1 MGAYYI
7 WVANS
12 LFRIRASLTRTSES
26 AEISELTA
34 SDEQFDVYHMLI
46 DKPHLLKEVK
56 ASMDR
61 DIISP
66 WDEDSLLMMY
76 MDKISEMISM
86 IQSEYPE
93 RYMELMYRILPYGI
107 ASYYEQTVS
116 EERSRQ
122 REYDYDIEKNDIQ
135 F

>member
-1 MGAYYI
+1 
-7 WVANS
+7 
-12 LFRIRASLTRTSES
+12 
-26 AEISELTA
+26 
-34 SDEQFDVYHMLI
+34 
-46 DKPHLLKEVK
+46 
-56 ASMDR
+56 MDS
-61 DIISP
+61 DIIRP
-66 WDEDSLLMMY
+66 WDEDNLLMMY

-122 REYDYDIEKNDIQ
+122 REYDYDIEKDNIQ